1 MLAYRVRMPQI
12 EYVTVANHAEA
23 VNGLLYLQGAG
34 LSQIVQPIDAAGQ
47 PGVVHVGIGVS
58 LVVGW
63 NETNETF
70 PLVLTV
76 EHEDGETVV
85 TIEAPIETGRPA
97 GLPPGSDQRSVL
109 AVSGEVQF
117 VRPGGYRVRARLES
131 QESSVT
137 FRVLRPSAPPTG
149 GPADFHLPPM
159 G

>member
-34 LSQIVQPIDAAGQ
+34 LTQIVQPIDAAGQ

-58 LVVGW
+58 LLVGW

-70 PLVLTV
+70 PLTLTV
-76 EHEDGETVV
+76 EHEDGETIV

-137 FRVLRPSAPPTG
+137 FRVLRPSGPQGG
-149 GPADFHLPPM
+149 GPADFNLPPM